1 MDHPAARS
9 SASSEAKGVRASTL
23 LVGGFLDFLALLFCG
38 LLFFAARVGDHFGD
52 HFFPHFHHALVSLGT
67 SSLGTVWPN
76 IRGKGIEATRQP
88 LQT

>member
-38 LLFFAARVGDHFGD
+38 LLFLAVRLLLIAFRFLAM
-52 HFFPHFHHALVSLGT
+52 
-67 SSLGTVWPN
+67 
-76 IRGKGIEATRQP
+76 
-88 LQT
+88 